1 LGKIKRKNIMSALS
15 ELMNSGNQWAA
26 ERAQYALQV
35 HEAVGAGQLSPSE
48 AKEILQDLISTEK
61 LEEAAADQQARAA
74 LVFGVTQLLSLY

>member
-1 LGKIKRKNIMSALS
+1 MSALS
-15 ELMNSGNQWAA
+15 ELMNSGNTWAA

-48 AKEILQDLISTEK
+48 AKEILEDLISTEK

>member
-1 LGKIKRKNIMSALS
+1 MSALT
-15 ELMNSGNQWAA
+15 ELMNSSNQWAA

-74 LVFGVTQLLSLY
+74 LVFGVTQLISLY

>member
-1 LGKIKRKNIMSALS
+1 MSALA
-15 ELMNSGNQWAA
+15 ELMNSGNTWAA

-35 HEAVGAGQLSPSE
+35 HQAVGAGQLSPSE